1 MTDRAGTALSTHLAR
16 LAADEPDRRA
26 VTCAGTSLTR
36 SELDQETDALARA
49 FRDRG
54 VGHGSLVTI
63 ALPNGLDFVRAAVA
77 TWKLGATPQ
86 PLPAALPAPERA
98 VLLELAD
105 PALVV
110 GVPDDASGGRASI
123 PAGFVADDADKSPLP
138 PLVAPSWKAPTSGG
152 STGRPKLVVSNEPA
166 SAEVLQGYAQLF
178 RMRAGG
184 VHLVTAPLHHNAPFL
199 LAAAALFSGNHV
211 VVMPQFDATETLR
224 LIERHGVDWTFVV
237 PTMMRRIIRLP
248 RAERDAFDL
257 SSLRILLHSAEPCPV
272 WLKQQWIDWLGPDR
286 VYEMWASTE
295 QLAGSMITG
304 TDWLSH
310 RGSVGRLVVGEIQIL
325 DDDGK
330 QLPPGEVGEIWM
342 RSGPQGVVPYHYVGA
357 APRTRPGGWESQG
370 DCGSV
375 DEQGYVY
382 LADRKPDMIL
392 VGGANVY
399 PAEVEA
405 ALEEHPQVLSCCVIG
420 LPDEEYGNAVH
431 AIVQSDAPLEPDVL
445 QAFLRRRLA
454 SYKVPRTFER
464 VDHPLRDDG
473 GKVRRSQL
481 RAERLARVT

>member
-1 MTDRAGTALSTHLAR
+1 MADGAGTALSTHLAR
-16 LAADEPDRRA
+16 LAAEEPDRRA
-26 VTCAGTSLTR
+26 VTCTGTSLTR
-36 SELDQETDALARA
+36 SELDHETNALARA

-54 VGHGSLVTI
+54 VERGSLVTI

-77 TWKLGATPQ
+77 AWKLGATPQ
-86 PLPAALPAPERA
+86 PLSAALPQAEQA
-98 VLLELAD
+98 ALLELAD

-110 GVPDDASGGRASI
+110 GVPDDAAGGRPSI
-123 PAGFVADDADKSPLP
+123 PEGFVADADESPLP
-138 PLVAPSWKAPTSGG
+138 PAIASSWKAPTSGG
-152 STGRPKLVVSNEPA
+152 STGRPKLIVSNEPA

-178 RMRAGG
+178 RMRTGG
-184 VHLVTAPLHHNAPFL
+184 VHLVAAPLHHNAPFM

-211 VVMPQFDATETLR
+211 VVMPRFDATETLR
-224 LIERHGVDWTFVV
+224 LVERHGVDWTFVV

-248 RAERDAFDL
+248 RAEREAFDV
-257 SSLRILLHSAEPCPV
+257 SSLRVLLHSAEPCPV

-286 VYEMWASTE
+286 VYEMWASAE

-310 RGSVGRLVVGEIQIL
+310 RGSVGRLVIGEIQIL

-330 QLPPGEVGEIWM
+330 ELPPGEVGEIWL
-342 RSGPQGVVPYHYVGA
+342 RTGPQGVVPYHYVGA
-357 APRTRPGGWESQG
+357 TARTRADGWETQG
-370 DCGSV
+370 DCGWV
-375 DEQGYVY
+375 DEEGYVY
-382 LADRKPDMIL
+382 LTDRTPDMIL

-405 ALEEHPQVLSCCVIG
+405 ALEEHPQVLSCCVVG
-420 LPDEEYGNAVH
+420 LPDQEYGNVVH
-431 AIVQSDAPLEPDVL
+431 AIVQSDAPLEPEVL
-445 QAFLRRRLA
+445 QTFLRRRIA
-454 SYKVPRTFER
+454 SYKVPRSFER

-481 RAERLARVT
+481 RAERLTRVT